1 MEQEPRPYSA
11 EDIQNKVNGAGV
23 RNETRPDVENQI
35 ARAVYEMRVDPFG
48 EGENAGGS
56 IDVDQTA
63 DRKLGVPAEILPNG
77 GLSKKPTQKMIVP
90 Y

>member
-11 EDIQNKVNGAGV
+11 EDIRHKVNGAGV
-23 RNETRPDVENQI
+23 RNVTRPVVENQI

-48 EGENAGGS
+48 EGEDVGGN
-56 IDVDQTA
+56 IDVDHRA
-63 DRKLGVPAEILPNG
+63 DKKPETQEETLQKGDG
-77 GLSKKPTQKMIVP
+77 SKKPRQKMIVP